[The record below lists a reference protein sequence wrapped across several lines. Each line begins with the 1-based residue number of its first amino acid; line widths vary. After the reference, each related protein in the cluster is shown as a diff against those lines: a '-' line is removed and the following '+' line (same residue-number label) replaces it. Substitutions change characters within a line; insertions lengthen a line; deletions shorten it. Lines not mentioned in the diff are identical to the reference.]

1 VTAAEV
7 TLDAVRQAELRA
19 ASDEADAIRR
29 AADRHADG
37 IVTQARAD
45 ADGLIARRRAAAEQ
59 LAVLEERERLAEA
72 RAQAR
77 GTVLRAQR
85 SVLTD
90 ARAAAHAAAR
100 GLAGDARLERLLE
113 RLADDARQRLAPAG
127 AVQAIAASD
136 GGFVARAG
144 SREIDYSIGAQVDR
158 ILEGM
163 ASELERLWR

>member
-1 VTAAEV
+1 MTAAEG

-29 AADRHADG
+29 AADRRAEG

-45 ADGLIARRRAAAEQ
+45 ADALIARRRAAAEQ
-59 LAVLEERERLAEA
+59 LAGLEERERIAEA

-77 GTVLRAQR
+77 GTVLHAQR

-90 ARAAAHAAAR
+90 ARAAAHTAAR
-100 GLAGDARLERLLE
+100 GLVGDARMERLLE
-113 RLADDARQRLAPAG
+113 RLAADARQRLAPAG
-127 AVQAIAASD
+127 PVQASAASD
-136 GGFVARAG
+136 GGFVARVG

-163 ASELERLWR
+163 AGELERLWR

>member
-1 VTAAEV
+1 VTAAEG

-85 SVLTD
+85 SVLTEP
-90 ARAAAHAAAR
+90 RAPAPAPAR

>member
-1 VTAAEV
+1 
-7 TLDAVRQAELRA
+7 
-19 ASDEADAIRR
+19 
-29 AADRHADG
+29 
-37 IVTQARAD
+37 
-45 ADGLIARRRAAAEQ
+45 
-59 LAVLEERERLAEA
+59 
-72 RAQAR
+72 
-77 GTVLRAQR
+77 
-85 SVLTD
+85 VLTD